1 MTRIWAIIRKEIRH
15 ILRDKRTMT
24 MIIVMPL
31 IQLLIY
37 GYAIQSDVKHLATA
51 VFDEDQSPMSRRLI
65 EALVQSQYFDIE
77 ERVSSPDT
85 LRQAIDRG
93 RAKVGVHI
101 GPSFAKLALSG
112 RTAPVQVLVDGT
124 DSSPA
129 NTAMN
134 VSAAVVAAF
143 LRSEKLVPATIPP
156 IDLRSRMWYNPDL
169 KSAFFMVPGLVGL
182 LLQLLIPMVTANA
195 IVREKE
201 RGNIEQLIVTPIR
214 RGELIIGKLVPYLAI
229 GIIIALSI
237 LLAAVLLF
245 HVPIRGNPLTL
256 FVMTLL
262 FLTVCLGM
270 GLFASAVAENQQQA
284 STIVMMMAPP
294 SILLSGFIFPREAM
308 PLPIYLIGYGIPLTY
323 FIKIVRGVVLKGW
336 TIIDAWPNA
345 LPLLVMA
352 ILIMAFST
360 AKVRKR
366 LR

>member
-1 MTRIWAIIRKEIRH
+1 
-15 ILRDKRTMT
+15 
-24 MIIVMPL
+24 
-31 IQLLIY
+31 
-37 GYAIQSDVKHLATA
+37 
-51 VFDEDQSPMSRRLI
+51 
-65 EALVQSQYFDIE
+65 
-77 ERVSSPDT
+77 
-85 LRQAIDRG
+85 
-93 RAKVGVHI
+93 
-101 GPSFAKLALSG
+101 
-112 RTAPVQVLVDGT
+112 
-124 DSSPA
+124 
-129 NTAMN
+129 
-134 VSAAVVAAF
+134 
-143 LRSEKLVPATIPP
+143 
-156 IDLRSRMWYNPDL
+156 
-169 KSAFFMVPGLVGL
+169 
-182 LLQLLIPMVTANA
+182 MVTANA

-256 FVMTLL
+256 FFMTLL

-308 PLPIYLIGYGIPLTY
+308 PLPIYLIGYAIPLTY
-323 FIKIVRGVVLKGW
+323 FLKIVRGVVLKGW
-336 TIIDAWPNA
+336 TLVDAWPNA